1 MKIRG
6 FFRRLKS
13 GKKVFVREH
22 SRKDRKKKTTESR
35 QNTSK
40 PQKSAGQEYADHISR
55 ASRGLEEYRPPKT
68 AEEARVWD
76 AIARRS
82 VIERNRKMLNRYA

>member
-13 GKKVFVREH
+13 GKKVYVREH
-22 SRKDRKKKTTESR
+22 SRKDKKKSTESK
-35 QNTSK
+35 QNTTK
-40 PQKSAGQEYADHISR
+40 PQKSAGQEYADHISK
-55 ASRGLEEYRPPKT
+55 ATRGVEEYRPPQT